1 MYSFSRA
8 FVHPQSSPI
17 RDLFKYLSDPEMISF
32 AGGYPDPRLFD
43 AEGLQ
48 QASERAFQ
56 DSLVCL
62 QYGSTEGTAR
72 LRTQIQAL
80 MAERGAQ
87 VALDQIQVTTGSQ
100 QAFDLLLRVM
110 LDDGDLVYAESP
122 AYPNNIQALRVLGAR
137 IEGVPVDSDGLVVE
151 RLEEMLRAGGR
162 PKLVYTVPTFG
173 NPTGATLSLARRR
186 RLLELAVE
194 FRFLVVEDDPY
205 GDLRFSGEPLPSLL
219 ALAPQI
225 EGASQWLVHLASLS
239 KIVAPGLRVAWSIAP
254 VEITRRCTIAKQSA
268 DVGSSPWTQSIAA
281 EYLASGR
288 LPAHLARICQAYGE
302 KCAVM
307 ADALREKMGE
317 GIEFHA
323 PQGGMFLWARLKDG
337 VTSAN
342 LIKAC
347 IERKVMFVPGTGFHV
362 GQADASTLRLSF
374 TAPSA
379 DGIREGIDRM
389 ARAWQAVRASA

>member
-56 DSLVCL
+56 DSLMCL
-62 QYGSTEGTAR
+62 QYGSTEGTAK
-72 LRTQIQAL
+72 LRAQIQAL

-219 ALAPQI
+219 ALASGWSTWPACRKLSPLACAWP
-225 EGASQWLVHLASLS
+225 GALRRSRSPA
-239 KIVAPGLRVAWSIAP
+239 VAPSPSRAPTWAARPGRSRSQPSIWP
-254 VEITRRCTIAKQSA
+254 
-268 DVGSSPWTQSIAA
+268 
-281 EYLASGR
+281 
-288 LPAHLARICQAYGE
+288 
-302 KCAVM
+302 
-307 ADALREKMGE
+307 ADACRP
-317 GIEFHA
+317 I
-323 PQGGMFLWARLKDG
+323 W
-337 VTSAN
+337 
-342 LIKAC
+342 
-347 IERKVMFVPGTGFHV
+347 
-362 GQADASTLRLSF
+362 
-374 TAPSA
+374 
-379 DGIREGIDRM
+379 
-389 ARAWQAVRASA
+389 RASVRPTARSAP